1 MSFIRVISL
10 TESLSLTTRSAHS
23 TRLNAGG
30 YNTPTQLPLI
40 LYTLHATRQL
50 PMSLSSTTS
59 RHRCLTGVFTAAAA
73 IEAFADEPLGSIA
86 PASEVRDY
94 KSDRIALCIKI
105 LILGRHRVSPTPLL
119 HPRRPWKSCT
129 TTWTNAFFYKK
140 LFEDLSACNNWNE
153 KRKVRILPRL
163 RDEIQTLLTCPVAF
177 HTEAIEGILMQ
188 RFFGSSR
195 SSIRRRYKR
204 RADNIEALSLSIFAA
219 QIR

>member
-1 MSFIRVISL
+1 MISL

-129 TTWTNAFFYKK
+129 TTWTNAFFTKSSLKTYQHATTGMK
-140 LFEDLSACNNWNE
+140 NE
-153 KRKVRILPRL
+153 KCAYSLVCVTKSK
-163 RDEIQTLLTCPVAF
+163 
-177 HTEAIEGILMQ
+177 H
-188 RFFGSSR
+188 SSR
-195 SSIRRRYKR
+195 VLWHFTQKPS
-204 RADNIEALSLSIFAA
+204 RAFSCSASLAVRAVQFADA
-219 QIR
+219 TNDVPIISRLFHCQFSLRKSGR